1 MFEEV
6 KKVLIKQLKLKDVQV
21 LPESRFKEDLGA
33 DSIDTLQLLM
43 TIEEDYGI
51 MIPDEKLSSFV
62 TVQDIVDYLERQK
75 DNVKRTL

>member
-75 DNVKRTL
+75 DNVKRA